1 MDQISLEEI
10 LPKVEE
16 ITKEVGAFIYDQFG
30 KVTKEQIESKAMNS
44 LVSYVDKTAEEKIVK
59 QLSVLIDNAGFITE
73 EETVDQEIKDYT
85 WIIDPLDGTTNFLY
99 NIPHFSV
106 SIALK
111 HKEDI
116 VIGVVYDVMK
126 KELFSCFRGGGSFL
140 NGHPISIGKHARL
153 DEALVV
159 TGFPYNKELA
169 FKQSM
174 QLMEYFLVH
183 ARGFR
188 RLGSAALD
196 LAYVAAG
203 RLDIYYE
210 ATLNSWDVAA
220 GILLIKES
228 GGMVTDYA
236 GENNSLEKG
245 EIIASN
251 SILHAQV
258 HKLINHTFKSE

>member
-1 MDQISLEEI
+1 MDQISLQNI
-10 LPKVEE
+10 LPDVEK
-16 ITKEVGAFIYDQFG
+16 IAIEVGSFIQNQFG
-30 KVTKEQIESKAMNS
+30 KVSNDQIESKAMNS
-44 LVSYVDKTAEEKIVK
+44 LVSYVDKTAEEKIVDLLK
-59 QLSVLIDNAGFITE
+59 GLVIDAGFITE
-73 EETVDQEIKDYT
+73 EETIHQEDKEYT

-99 NIPHFSV
+99 NIPHFSI

-111 HKEDI
+111 QKEEI
-116 VIGVVYDVMK
+116 LLGVVYDVMK
-126 KELFSCFRGGGSFL
+126 QELFSCRKGGGSLL
-140 NGHPISIGKHARL
+140 NGKPIQVTKHDKL
-153 DEALVV
+153 NEALVV
-159 TGFPYNKELA
+159 TGFPYDKDFA
-169 FKQSM
+169 FRKSI
-174 QLMEYFLVH
+174 QLMEHFLVN

-228 GGMVTDYA
+228 GGTVTDYD
-236 GENNSLEKG
+236 GGNHSLSKG

-251 SILHAQV
+251 DHLHRQV
-258 HKLINHTFKSE
+258 LSVIQSVYKT